1 MPTLTTQW
9 LNIRKKSQYYANCAL
24 NYSVSVFTQRKQK
37 SMYCVRDYHP
47 FGIQSI
53 HWFINAIDYSEGN
66 ILYEDLPHQNMTHS
80 FQFKDLI
87 LQFGTWIILE
97 TNSIHRNGNSVKKN
111 LCQIYFFQSA
121 EICSISPF
129 TFIFKYLCTET
140 PFLGSEARWT
150 QNIIAIRD
158 MLSFQKICLETK
170 SWRIPADSWVAWV
183 LNLPA
188 CCASSYCLCFTGEIH
203 YPHQ

>member
-53 HWFINAIDYSEGN
+53 HWFINAIDYTEGN
-66 ILYEDLPHQNMTHS
+66 ILYEDLPYQNVTHS

-87 LQFGTWIILE
+87 WFYSLGHELSLKQ
-97 TNSIHRNGNSVKKN
+97 
-111 LCQIYFFQSA
+111 
-121 EICSISPF
+121 
-129 TFIFKYLCTET
+129 T
-140 PFLGSEARWT
+140 PFIETGILWKKISARYISFSL
-150 QNIIAIRD
+150 QKYAQYHLLLSYLNIYA
-158 MLSFQKICLETK
+158 QKHL
-170 SWRIPADSWVAWV
+170 
-183 LNLPA
+183 
-188 CCASSYCLCFTGEIH
+188 F
-203 YPHQ
+203 